1 MARKERRGPNRSLP
15 DASNARTIL
24 QVALDL
30 QELKRALQIAEEA
43 VAGGADWVEAGT
55 PLIKSEGMDAVRKL
69 KERFPNRTLVAD
81 MKIADTGAFEVEMAA
96 KSGATM
102 VTLLGSA
109 DDDTLA
115 DGLRAAR
122 KYGVKVMVDL
132 LNAADPVARAKRVEA
147 LGADAVCV
155 HVGID
160 QQMKGQDPLE
170 ILRAV
175 ARAVEIPVAAA
186 GGLEA
191 KSAAEAA
198 SLGASIVI
206 IGSAICRAAEPEVAA
221 RAIRRALD
229 APSAAPRAG
238 KRDRQAEIRELLAS
252 VSTPNISD
260 ALHRARGMRN
270 ILPLKPGHKVV
281 GPAVTVQTFEGDW
294 AKSVE
299 AIDVANPGDVIVIYN
314 GSRFVTCW
322 GELASRSAMN
332 KGVAGL
338 VIDGPIRDV
347 DDIVRMGFPV
357 FCKGVVPNAGEPKG
371 FGEINAEILCGGI
384 KVRPGDWIVADDHG
398 VLVVP
403 KERALEVAK
412 RAMEVKKNE
421 DRVREEIR
429 RGSTLAEVMDL
440 YKWEKK

>member
-1 MARKERRGPNRSLP
+1 MGRKIPSGP
-15 DASNARTIL
+15 SNSKTLL

-55 PLIKSEGMDAVRKL
+55 PLIKSEGMGAVRKL
-69 KERFPNRTLVAD
+69 KERFPNRALIAD
-81 MKIADTGAFEVEMAA
+81 MKIADTGAYEVEMAA

-102 VTLLGSA
+102 VTLLGTA
-109 DDDTLA
+109 DDSTIE

-132 LNAADPVARAKRVEA
+132 LNSGNPVERARRVEA

-160 QQMKGQDPLE
+160 QQMKGQDPLD

-175 ARAVEIPVAAA
+175 ARAVDIPVAAA
-186 GGLEA
+186 GGLDA
-191 KSAAEAA
+191 ASATQAA

-206 IGSAICRAAEPEVAA
+206 IGSAICRSAEPEQAA
-221 RAIRRALD
+221 RAIRKTLD
-229 APSAAPRAG
+229 GAAPVARTEKQDRAS
-238 KRDRQAEIRELLAS
+238 KIRELLAS

-260 ALHRARGMRN
+260 AMHRARAMRN
-270 ILPLKPGHKVV
+270 ILPLKTGHKVV

-299 AIDVANPGDVIVIYN
+299 AIDVAKPGDVLVIYN
-314 GSRFVTCW
+314 GSRYVTCW
-322 GELASRSAMN
+322 GELASRSAMH

-338 VIDGPIRDV
+338 VMDGPIRDV
-347 DDIVRMGFPV
+347 ADIVKMGFPV

-371 FGEINAEILCGGI
+371 FGEINAEITCGGA

-398 VLVVP
+398 VMVVP

-412 RAMEVKKNE
+412 RALEVKKNE

-429 RGSTLAEVMDL
+429 RGSTLAQVMDL
-440 YKWEKK
+440 YKWEKR

>member
-1 MARKERRGPNRSLP
+1 MAQKARREPRVASGPANS
-15 DASNARTIL
+15 RTIL

-30 QELKRALQIAEEA
+30 QEFKRALQIAEEA

-69 KERFPNRTLVAD
+69 KERFPDRTLIAD

-102 VTLLGSA
+102 VTLLGTA
-109 DDDTLA
+109 DDGTIE

-132 LNAADPVARAKRVEA
+132 LNAPDPVERARQVEA

-160 QQMKGQDPLE
+160 QQMKGQEPLNT
-170 ILRAV
+170 LRAV
-175 ARAVEIPVAAA
+175 AGAVDIPVAAA

-191 KSAAEAA
+191 ASAAQAA

-206 IGSAICRAAEPEVAA
+206 IGGAICKSAEPEAAA
-221 RAIRRALD
+221 RVIRKALD
-229 APSAAPRAG
+229 GAAPVAPRVGDRAA
-238 KRDRQAEIRELLAS
+238 QIRELLGA

-260 ALHRARGMRN
+260 AMHRARGMRN

-299 AIDVANPGDVIVIYN
+299 AIDAAKPGDVLVIYN
-314 GSRFVTCW
+314 GSRYVTCW

-332 KGVAGL
+332 KSIAGL
-338 VIDGPIRDV
+338 VMDGPIRDV
-347 DDIVRMGFPV
+347 DDIVRIGFPV

-371 FGEINAEILCGGI
+371 FGEINAEILCGGVR
-384 KVRPGDWIVADDHG
+384 VRPGDWIVADDHG

-429 RGSTLAEVMDL
+429 RGSTLAQVMDL